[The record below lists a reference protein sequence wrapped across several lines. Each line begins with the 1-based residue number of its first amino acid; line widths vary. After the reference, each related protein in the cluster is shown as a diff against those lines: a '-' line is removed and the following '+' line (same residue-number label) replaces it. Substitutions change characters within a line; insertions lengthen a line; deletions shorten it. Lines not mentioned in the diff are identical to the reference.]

1 MRKDGS
7 RVDVISSHAIVEVP
21 GKTPELFCVDIDIS
35 ARKQAEAELEKYRN
49 HLEEL
54 VTVRTNALAEAK
66 NAAETANR
74 AKSTF
79 LANMSHEIR
88 TPMNAII
95 GLTHL
100 LHKEIS
106 EAGPR
111 DKLAKIGEAAQH
123 LLGIINNILDLSKID
138 SGRLTLEES
147 EFSPT
152 RVIDSTLSMLN
163 ERAVAKG
170 LQLCTAID
178 STVPPLLIGDP
189 LRLSQ
194 ILINFVGNAI
204 KFSDAGTISVRLHRV
219 EDDAQSILLR
229 LEVSDQGIGLSEE
242 QQKRIFHA
250 FVQADNSSTRK
261 YGGTGLGLVI
271 SRHLAQMMGG
281 EIGVDSQPGN
291 GSTFWITVRLK
302 KPAASSADLV
312 TVEGNVM
319 LEDVIRARF
328 AGHRVLLVE
337 DDPLSREVAME
348 LLCLAGL
355 VVEAAGNGEEGVAMA
370 AERDYSLILMDMQMP
385 VMGGLE
391 ATEAIRRQSGKA
403 ERPFILAMTANA
415 FDEDRQACLDAGM
428 NDHIRKPVDPDSLY
442 ATLLQWLER
451 L

>member
-1 MRKDGS
+1 
-7 RVDVISSHAIVEVP
+7 
-21 GKTPELFCVDIDIS
+21 
-35 ARKQAEAELEKYRN
+35 
-49 HLEEL
+49 
-54 VTVRTNALAEAK
+54 
-66 NAAETANR
+66 
-74 AKSTF
+74 
-79 LANMSHEIR
+79 
-88 TPMNAII
+88 
-95 GLTHL
+95 
-100 LHKEIS
+100 
-106 EAGPR
+106 
-111 DKLAKIGEAAQH
+111 
-123 LLGIINNILDLSKID
+123 
-138 SGRLTLEES
+138 
-147 EFSPT
+147 
-152 RVIDSTLSMLN
+152 MLN
-163 ERAVAKG
+163 ERAMAKG

-204 KFSDAGTISVRLHRV
+204 KFSDTGAISVRLHRV

-281 EIGVDSQPGN
+281 DIGVDSQPGN

-302 KPAASSADLV
+302 KPAASSAELV
-312 TVEGNVM
+312 TADGNVM
-319 LEDVIRARF
+319 LEDVIRERF

-337 DDPLSREVAME
+337 DDPLSREVAIE
-348 LLCLAGL
+348 LLRLAGL

-370 AERDYSLILMDMQMP
+370 QQHDHSLILMDMQMP

-391 ATEAIRRQSGKA
+391 ATEAIRHLPGKA
-403 ERPFILAMTANA
+403 ERPYILAMTANA